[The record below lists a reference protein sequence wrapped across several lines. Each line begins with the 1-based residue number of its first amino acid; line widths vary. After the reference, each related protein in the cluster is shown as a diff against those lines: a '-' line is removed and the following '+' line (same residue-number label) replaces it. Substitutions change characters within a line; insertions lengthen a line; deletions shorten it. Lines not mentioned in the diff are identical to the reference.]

1 MTRKC
6 SIFVA
11 MGCLCIGALQAGE
24 VLTAAPSP
32 RILAP
37 GVISTELDEAG
48 GVFTPAETEFYF
60 SVYAPYT
67 TEPPLGM
74 ICVSRWKNG
83 RWSIPERLPF
93 SGMYWDLPPHLTPD
107 GNTMVFGS
115 TRPLA
120 GQQNSQGQLRI
131 WQTHRT
137 VDGWADPQPLPEPI
151 NSPSVL
157 NFDASVASDGTVY
170 FTSMPRAGGTP
181 HVYSS
186 RLIDGRYTNPEMLP
200 APINSDAGE
209 MQPFIAPDQSYLL
222 FVSIARPGEKRPH
235 QLIAGG
241 SPYPRGDI
249 YISYRRVNGWGPA
262 HHLGAGVNTFA
273 HDGFPSVTSDGRYLV
288 FSSERSEYNIPVAH
302 RTSNGR
308 MEKAM
313 QTLMNGRGNIFY
325 VDMAAARENE
335 RQESQK

>member
-1 MTRKC
+1 MQRRYHACRRTAAPAGHKRLNEALGPWTVC
-6 SIFVA
+6 TQRREFMEMIGNCLVFVA
-11 MGCLCIGALQAGE
+11 IGGFSIGALQAGQS
-24 VLTAAPSP
+24 LSPAPSP

-48 GVFTPAETEFYF
+48 GVFTPAMTEFYF

-115 TRPLA
+115 TRPLT

-131 WQTHRT
+131 WLTHRT
-137 VDGWADPQPLPEPI
+137 VDGWADPQPLHGPI
-151 NSPSVL
+151 NSSNVQ

-170 FTSMPRAGGTP
+170 FTSMPRAGGAP

-186 RLIDGRYTNPEMLP
+186 RLLDGHY
-200 APINSDAGE
+200 
-209 MQPFIAPDQSYLL
+209 
-222 FVSIARPGEKRPH
+222 
-235 QLIAGG
+235 
-241 SPYPRGDI
+241 
-249 YISYRRVNGWGPA
+249 
-262 HHLGAGVNTFA
+262 
-273 HDGFPSVTSDGRYLV
+273 
-288 FSSERSEYNIPVAH
+288 RSEEH
-302 RTSNGR
+302 
-308 MEKAM
+308 
-313 QTLMNGRGNIFY
+313 
-325 VDMAAARENE
+325 
-335 RQESQK
+335 